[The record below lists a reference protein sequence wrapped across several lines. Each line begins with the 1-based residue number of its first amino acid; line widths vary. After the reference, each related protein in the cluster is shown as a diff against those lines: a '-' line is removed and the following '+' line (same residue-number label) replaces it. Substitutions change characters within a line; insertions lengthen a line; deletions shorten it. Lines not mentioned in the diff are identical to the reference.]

1 MKLSNVNIID
11 CLSIEQAAKLKGV
24 SKAAIYKAIKENR
37 LNFVEIGK
45 IKLVVKDSLFY
56 K

>member
-1 MKLSNVNIID
+1 MKLTNVNINQLI
-11 CLSIEQAAKLKGV
+11 SVEEASKLKGV